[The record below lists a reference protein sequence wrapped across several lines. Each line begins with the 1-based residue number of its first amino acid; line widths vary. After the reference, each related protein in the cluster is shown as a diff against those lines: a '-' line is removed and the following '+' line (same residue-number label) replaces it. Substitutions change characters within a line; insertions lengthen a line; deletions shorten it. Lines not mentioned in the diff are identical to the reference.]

1 MSFLTPYGALVAVLI
16 VAPLVAF
23 VLGERGRRRVTALLH
38 LPEPSTSRRG
48 AVVVAVTVVA
58 ALLGLAATQPII
70 VHQEKQE
77 VRRDAEAW
85 FVLDTSLSMA
95 ASATPTAPTRFTRSR
110 VLAERLRDDLADVKV
125 GLASITDRAM
135 PHLFPSADH
144 ATFRA
149 TLWRSMGIER
159 PPPSDGFSVLITT
172 LGSLS
177 RLATDNFF
185 SPSATRRLMVVF
197 TDGETKPF
205 VDRSLA
211 TLFRRPPGVATIFV
225 RVGRSGE
232 NVFDRGVPDPLYHPE
247 PRAAGYVRA
256 IAAATGGSAFDEDQY
271 EAIADAARRDIGRGP
286 MLALEHDQ
294 ERFAMAPWLAG
305 FAFLPLGFLL
315 WRRNL

>member
-1 MSFLTPYGALVAVLI
+1 MSFLTPYGGFVALAV
-16 VAPLVAF
+16 VAPLAAF

-38 LPEPSTSRRG
+38 LPEPSASRRG
-48 AVVVAVTVVA
+48 AVAVAVTAVA
-58 ALLGLAATQPII
+58 ALLGLAATQPTI
-70 VHQEKQE
+70 VRQVTKD
-77 VRRDAEAW
+77 VRSDAEAW

-95 ASATPTAPTRFTRSR
+95 ASETPASPTRFTRSR
-110 VLAERLRDDLADVKV
+110 MLAERLGNELKDVKV

-135 PHLFPSADH
+135 PHLFPTADRS
-144 ATFRA
+144 TFRT

-159 PPPSDGFSVLITT
+159 PPPSDGFSILITT

-211 TLFRRPPGVATIFV
+211 TLFRRPPAVGTIFV
-225 RVGRSGE
+225 RVWRSGE
-232 NVFDRGVPDPLYHPE
+232 QVFDRGVPDPLYHPE
-247 PRAAGYVRA
+247 PRGGAFIRA
-256 IAAATGGSAFDEDQY
+256 IAAATGGRAFDENQY
-271 EAIADAARRDIGRGP
+271 EAIAETARRDLGDGP
-286 MLALEHDQ
+286 LATLTRNQD
-294 ERFAMAPWLAG
+294 RFAMAPWIAG